1 MVFNLILRD
10 SAKQEFL
17 RVFALRDMKI
27 ETREGCRVGQELTY
41 RFGFC

>member
-27 ETREGCRVGQELTY
+27 ATREGSRVGQELTY